1 MLRIRQLAIMN
12 TLKGLPSAGD
22 FAVNTVWGQQ
32 LTREQRDRVH
42 ADTRDRL
49 LTKGTTVCR
58 VGSPVQ
64 YWKGVMDGLV
74 KMSVVSPEGRTSTFT
89 GLAAGAWFGE
99 GPVLRSN
106 TWDFDGV
113 AMRETRIAL
122 VPLETFEWLLSVSPA
137 FNRYVIHQL
146 NERLAQSISIVE
158 AERLELAETRV
169 ARCLGWLFNPV
180 LYPGAGSRLNLSQ
193 EEIGYLSGVSRQ
205 HVNRALRLMQEA
217 GVLMAEYGG
226 VRVLDL
232 KGLQRF
238 RKTPSRDA
246 PPLQ

>member
-1 MLRIRQLAIMN
+1 MK

-22 FAVNTVWGQQ
+22 FAINTVWGKQ
-32 LTREQRDRVH
+32 LTPNQRDRVH

-49 LTKGTTVCR
+49 LAKGTIVCR
-58 VGSPVQ
+58 MGSPVQ

-122 VPLETFEWLLSVSPA
+122 MPTETFKWLLSVSPA
-137 FNRYVIHQL
+137 FNRYVIQQL
-146 NERLAQSISIVE
+146 NERLAQFISIVE

-205 HVNRALRLMQEA
+205 HVNRALKQMQEA
-217 GVLMAEYGG
+217 GVLLAEYGG
-226 VRVLDL
+226 IRVLNLD
-232 KGLQRF
+232 GLQKF
-238 RKTPSRDA
+238 RRIPTRDA
-246 PPLQ
+246 QLLS

>member
-1 MLRIRQLAIMN
+1 MK

-22 FAVNTVWGQQ
+22 FAINTVWGQQ
-32 LTREQRDRVH
+32 LTPDQRDRVH

-49 LTKGTTVCR
+49 LPKGTIVCR
-58 VGSPVQ
+58 MGSPVQ

-74 KMSVVSPEGRTSTFT
+74 KMSVISPEGRTSTFT
-89 GLAAGAWFGE
+89 GIASGAWVGE

-122 VPLETFEWLLSVSPA
+122 IPTATFEWLLSISPA
-137 FNRYVIHQL
+137 FNRYVIQQL
-146 NERLAQSISIVE
+146 NERLAQIISIVE

-180 LYPGAGSRLNLSQ
+180 LYPGAGLRLNLSQ

-205 HVNRALRLMQEA
+205 NVNRALKQMQEA
-217 GVLMAEYGG
+217 GVLLVEYGG
-226 VRVLDL
+226 IRVLDL
-232 KGLQRF
+232 DGLQKF
-238 RKTPSRDA
+238 RSKPTRNA
-246 PPLQ
+246 PPLS

>member
-1 MLRIRQLAIMN
+1 MKI
-12 TLKGLPSAGD
+12 LKGLPSAGEY
-22 FAVNTVWGQQ
+22 AINTVWGQQ

-42 ADTRDRL
+42 ADTRERVL
-49 LTKGTTVCR
+49 PKGTHVCR
-58 VGSPVQ
+58 MGSPVE

-89 GLAAGAWFGE
+89 GLATGAWFGE

-122 VPLETFEWLLSVSPA
+122 IPRDTFKWLLSVSPA
-137 FNRYVIHQL
+137 FNSYVITQL
-146 NERLAQSISIVE
+146 NERLAQFISIVE

-180 LYPGAGSRLNLSQ
+180 LYPGAGSRLDLSQ

-205 HVNRALRLMQEA
+205 HVNRALQQMQCA
-217 GVLMAEYGG
+217 GVLTTEYGG
-226 VRVLDL
+226 IRVLDL
-232 KGLQRF
+232 GKLQRF
-238 RKTPSRDA
+238 RRSPTCEVQKLA
-246 PPLQ
+246 